1 MEEVID
7 MFIALYLCLLFLFLG
22 EFSNAPSDL
31 HGFLQLLLCPF
42 QCVYCLFM
50 PEVDELWKAPGIG
63 FLLVPM
69 VLDAVPL
76 EDVVVGARGVQQD
89 FGHLEALQ
97 SSLAL
102 ELIIQIAGQ

>member
-1 MEEVID
+1 MESSWYW
-7 MFIALYLCLLFLFLG
+7 F
-22 EFSNAPSDL
+22 P
-31 HGFLQLLLCPF
+31 
-42 QCVYCLFM
+42 
-50 PEVDELWKAPGIG
+50 
-63 FLLVPM
+63 LVPM

-102 ELIIQIAGQ
+102 ENLLELIIQIAGQ